1 MRHMG
6 SLSKNRFLF
15 FGLGVLIVVA
25 TQCGSPEEKKGSE
38 ASADSTS
45 CKKKPVNPNGDSE
58 LALLMRDMK
67 KLSDTLREQV
77 LASELKGSFPERFMK
92 IHTAT
97 PTDADTKH
105 ESFNSFARNYIYNLQ
120 ELYKS
125 PKPEWKKKYNAT
137 IDACL
142 SCHSDHCPGP
152 IPTIEKLKIA
162 E

>member
-1 MRHMG
+1 MG
-6 SLSKNRFLF
+6 SLLKNKFLF
-15 FGLGVLIVVA
+15 LSLAALIVF
-25 TQCGSPEEKKGSE
+25 TIQCSSPEEKKSSE
-38 ASADSTS
+38 ASVDSTS

-67 KLSDTLREQV
+67 KLCDTLKEQV
-77 LASELKGSFPERFMK
+77 LAGELKGSFPERFLK

-105 ESFNSFARNYIYNLQ
+105 ESFDSYARNYIYSMQ

-125 PKPEWKKKYNAT
+125 PKPDLKKKYNAT

-152 IPTIEKLKIA
+152 IPTIGKLKIT

>member
-1 MRHMG
+1 MG
-6 SLSKNRFLF
+6 SLLKNKFLF
-15 FGLGVLIVVA
+15 LFLFGLIVFT
-25 TQCGSPEEKKGSE
+25 TQCSLPEEKKKE
-38 ASADSTS
+38 ETKSADSAS
-45 CKKKPVNPNGDSE
+45 CRKKPVNPNGDSE

-67 KLSDTLREQV
+67 KLSDTLKEQI
-77 LASELKGSFPERFMK
+77 LAGELNGNFPERLRK

-105 ESFNSFARNYIYNLQ
+105 ESFNSYARNYIYNME
-120 ELYKS
+120 ELYRS
-125 PKPEWKKKYNAT
+125 PKAGLKKKYNAT
-137 IDACL
+137 VDACL